1 MPGRVIGVGIA
12 MLVIGIIFLFVIPWV
27 GLVVGV
33 VGLALAIIWI
43 AGFARGAVRGDTQA
57 RRRP

>member
-1 MPGRVIGVGIA
+1 